1 MYTHTERKTVNGERV
16 EQIMQL
22 TKRQYQVGMVDTL
35 SVSLAAMVLL
45 VSQLQPCIADVSLL
59 LAQSPDLPV
68 DARTKECNDH
78 H

>member
-1 MYTHTERKTVNGERV
+1 MYTHTERKMVNGERV

-59 LAQSPDLPV
+59 LAQSIS
-68 DARTKECNDH
+68 
-78 H
+78 

>member
-59 LAQSPDLPV
+59 LAQSIS
-68 DARTKECNDH
+68 
-78 H
+78 

>member
-35 SVSLAAMVLL
+35 SQSLSPSSSL
-45 VSQLQPCIADVSLL
+45 VADEGLS
-59 LAQSPDLPV
+59 LAQSFLLISQLMLS
-68 DARTKECNDH
+68 H
-78 H
+78 QGMQ